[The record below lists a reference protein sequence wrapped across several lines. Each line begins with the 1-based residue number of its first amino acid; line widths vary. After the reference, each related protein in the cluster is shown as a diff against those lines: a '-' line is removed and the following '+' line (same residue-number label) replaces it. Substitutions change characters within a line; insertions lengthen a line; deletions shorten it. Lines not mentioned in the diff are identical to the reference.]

1 MYPQEPIAENN
12 PLLEME
18 NVVTTPHIASA
29 SQDVIERHSELTVND
44 ITALLNDEQ
53 PMHVVNPET
62 LTEFTL

>member
-1 MYPQEPIAENN
+1 
-12 PLLEME
+12 ME